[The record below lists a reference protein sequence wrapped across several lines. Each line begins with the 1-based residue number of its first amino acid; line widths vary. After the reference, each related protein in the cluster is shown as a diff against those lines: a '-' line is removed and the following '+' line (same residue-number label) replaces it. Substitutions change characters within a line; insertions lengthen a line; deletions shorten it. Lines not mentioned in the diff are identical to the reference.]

1 MQAYMM
7 FEEMHK
13 RGIQV
18 NNLTLASLIY
28 GLLVRGRVREAY
40 RVVEGIEKPD
50 INVYHGLIK
59 VLRLRRASEATQVF
73 SEMIKKGCK
82 PTMHYYSN
90 EEGVVMFEEVAK
102 KLREVGLVD
111 LAEIFERFGM
121 RMAMRDRRR
130 NISVEP

>member
-73 SEMIKKGCK
+73 REMIKRRCE
-82 PTMHYYSN
+82 PTMDTYIMLLQGHLGKRGRKGTYPLVN
-90 EEGVVMFEEVAK
+90 FE
-102 KLREVGLVD
+102 
-111 LAEIFERFGM
+111 
-121 RMAMRDRRR
+121 AMLLFFL
-130 NISVEP
+130 NTLC